1 MCLMLAAHAYGL
13 GTVWIGVGERE
24 KRRVQ
29 DIVGAPQHK
38 VPIAIVAVGW
48 PDEKPT

>member
-1 MCLMLAAHAYGL
+1 MLAAHAYGL
-13 GTVWIGVGERE
+13 GAVWIGVGERE

-29 DIVGAPQHK
+29 DIVGAPQHE